1 MKRIV
6 FLLIPVVF
14 TLLACNLLYDRS
26 DPMER
31 HSEDTAELIE
41 MTSTAVAIEMTTPP
55 EAIEMTTPTG
65 AETGQDQL
73 TLEECDLTHLLTYV
87 VEEPIIEYFQE
98 SSPCSQDCSAE
109 VNITNSTGERLWIY
123 NYRYQYSRDGL
134 GWTGEMWGLAGSH
147 VLPGETVQI
156 VWKKRY
162 AEDNS
167 CQWVDYGFT
176 KVLAIR
182 SDYRCSWLKNY
193 YNDNFE
199 NSGIQMLEI
208 PNPCP

>member
-1 MKRIV
+1 MKRIITII

-14 TLLACNLLYDRS
+14 TLLACNINNFINRLS
-26 DPMER
+26 I
-31 HSEDTAELIE
+31 IE
-41 MTSTAVAIEMTTPP
+41 IDMTSTA
-55 EAIEMTTPTG
+55 EAIEMTTTPEASEMTTPTG
-65 AETGQDQL
+65 SDTGQDQL

-87 VEEPIIEYFQE
+87 IEGPKIIKFQE
-98 SSPCSQDCSAE
+98 SSPCSQDCSAT
-109 VNITNSTGERLWIY
+109 VNITNSSGERLSIY
-123 NYRYQYSRDGL
+123 NYRYSYARDSQN
-134 GWTGEMWGLAGSH
+134 WTGEKWAGGAPP

-156 VWKKRY
+156 SMKKRY
-162 AEDNS
+162 AENDS
-167 CQWVDYGFT
+167 CEWVDYGIT

-182 SDYRCSWLKNY
+182 YDQGCSWLNKY